1 MMNLKSLLLKVLL
14 KVRLLMV
21 NKFSLL
27 FTLLKKTS
35 LCAVFSTMLKTVLT
49 TVLMTT
55 TVSAQTLL
63 TEQFFQGALIVG
75 KTAPTNK
82 VLLNGKA
89 IKVSENGDYA
99 LGFSRDEKNN
109 SELVII
115 SPKGEIEKRLLK
127 PLKREYNI
135 QRIEGIAKKIMNPN
149 KKANVR
155 VGQDNKQ
162 IAKARKID
170 SNLTAFAQG
179 FIAPIEGIITGVYGS
194 QRYFNGVPKWPHYGL
209 DYAGKTGD
217 PVKAP
222 ADGTVLM
229 FVPDMFYSGGT
240 MIIDHGH
247 GVSSTFLHL
256 SDSYVKVGDK
266 VHQGQRVAAVGA
278 SGRATGPHLDWRIN
292 WFNLRLDPA
301 LVLKLKP
308 L

>member
-1 MMNLKSLLLKVLL
+1 MNLKSLHLKVLQREL
-14 KVRLLMV
+14 LLMV
-21 NKFSLL
+21 KKFSLL
-27 FTLLKKTS
+27 FKGSLLTS
-35 LCAVFSTMLKTVLT
+35 LLMLQPLA
-49 TVLMTT
+49 
-55 TVSAQTLL
+55 AQEQL

-75 KTAPTNK
+75 KTSPTNK
-82 VLLNGKA
+82 VSLNGKA
-89 IKVSENGDYA
+89 IKVSSTGDYA

-115 SPKGEIEKRLLK
+115 SPNGATEKRILK

-135 QRIEGIAKKIMNPN
+135 QKVEGIAKKIMNPN

-155 VGQDNKQ
+155 AGEDNKK
-162 IAKARKID
+162 ISAARKVD
-170 SNLTAFAQG
+170 SDLTAFAQG
-179 FIAPIEGIITGVYGS
+179 FIAPIEGTITGVYGS
-194 QRYFNGVPKWPHYGL
+194 QRYYNGVPKRPHYGL
-209 DYAGKTGD
+209 DYAGKKGD

-229 FVPDMFYSGGT
+229 YVHDMFYSGGT

-256 SDSYVKVGDK
+256 SNSYVKVGDK
-266 VHQGQRVAAVGA
+266 VTKGQLVAAVGS

-292 WFNLRLDPA
+292 WFNMRLDPA

-308 L
+308 LK

>member
-1 MMNLKSLLLKVLL
+1 MNSKWLPLKVSQKGLLLMAKLPALFIV
-14 KVRLLMV
+14 
-21 NKFSLL
+21 
-27 FTLLKKTS
+27 FTLMLGLTKTHV
-35 LCAVFSTMLKTVLT
+35 AWAKT
-49 TVLMTT
+49 
-55 TVSAQTLL
+55 QL

-75 KTAPTNK
+75 KTAPENK
-82 VLLNGKA
+82 VMLNGKA
-89 IKVSENGDYA
+89 IKVSASGDYV

-109 SELVII
+109 SVLTIT
-115 SPKGEIEKRLLK
+115 SPNGEIDKRTLK

-149 KKANVR
+149 KKANIR
-155 VGQDNKQ
+155 VGEDNKK
-162 IAKARKID
+162 IKAARSIG

-179 FIAPIEGIITGVYGS
+179 FIAPIEGTITGVYGS
-194 QRYFNGVPKWPHYGL
+194 QRYYNGVPKWPHYGL
-209 DYAGKTGD
+209 DYAGNTGD

-222 ADGTVLM
+222 ADGVVLM
-229 FVPDMFYSGGT
+229 YVPDMFYSGGT

-266 VHQGQRVAAVGA
+266 VSKGQIVAAVGA

-292 WFNLRLDPA
+292 WFNVRLDPA

-308 L
+308 LE

>member
-1 MMNLKSLLLKVLL
+1 MNLKSLHLKVLQKGL
-14 KVRLLMV
+14 LLMV
-21 NKFSLL
+21 KKFSLL
-27 FTLLKKTS
+27 FKGSLLTS
-35 LCAVFSTMLKTVLT
+35 LLMLQPLA
-49 TVLMTT
+49 
-55 TVSAQTLL
+55 AQEQL

-75 KTAPTNK
+75 KTSPTNK
-82 VLLNGKA
+82 VSLNGKA
-89 IKVSENGDYA
+89 IKVSSTGDYA

-115 SPKGEIEKRLLK
+115 SPNGATEKRILK

-135 QRIEGIAKKIMNPN
+135 QKVEGIAKKIMNPN

-155 VGQDNKQ
+155 AGEDNKK
-162 IAKARKID
+162 ISAARKVD
-170 SNLTAFAQG
+170 SDLTAFAQG
-179 FIAPIEGIITGVYGS
+179 FIAPIEGTITGVYGS
-194 QRYFNGVPKWPHYGL
+194 QRYYNGVPKRPHYGL
-209 DYAGKTGD
+209 DYAGKKGD

-229 FVPDMFYSGGT
+229 YVPDMFYSGGT

-256 SDSYVKVGDK
+256 SNSYVKVGDK
-266 VHQGQRVAAVGA
+266 VTKGQLVAAVGS

-292 WFNLRLDPA
+292 WFNMRLDPA

-308 L
+308 LK